1 MPPADAFRHL
11 DDPDEL
17 DELTRELPAR
27 GAPGRRLEAVL
38 TVDGVHCAACVVSI
52 EQALRGAVDEVS
64 VNAATRRARLVF
76 RPDSQPL
83 SGLMARI
90 AALGYAPRP
99 VSRAAISGAEAA
111 GRRKALWRML
121 VAVLCMMQV
130 MMYAV
135 PRYVAGADEMPA
147 DVERLLMWA
156 EWMLTLP
163 ALLFAAGPF
172 FANAW
177 RDLRARRIG
186 MDVPVSLGIV
196 VTFVASSAAALD
208 GGEVYFD
215 SLTMFVAF
223 LLVGRWLEAAAR
235 ERALAGVADLLA
247 RLPETVERLLP
258 GGRTESV
265 TLRRLH
271 PGDRVRVAVGQA
283 VPADG
288 TVEDGRSHADESLL
302 TGESTPIAKRPG
314 DALAAGSLNLSGPL
328 TMRVDRRP
336 RDSRLQEIAD
346 LIESASARKPRL
358 AQLADRW
365 AGPFL
370 VAVIVLAAL
379 AWVAWRAIDPSRAV
393 WVAASVLIVTCPCA
407 LSLATPSA
415 LLAAAGA
422 LARRG
427 LLARSPQAIESL
439 AQVDAFVFDKTGTL
453 THDRLSLAGLDLL
466 DGAADLGLDRPDVL
480 AVAAALEAGSLHPA
494 AAALRR
500 AAPPDATVIAV
511 ADVREH
517 GGAGVSGRI
526 RLAARG
532 TARSTA
538 VGTAFP
544 SGSGDAR
551 WLDARIGSAD
561 FAGLPGDAAAGGIRL
576 SIDGRA
582 VARFELAETPR
593 ADAAA
598 ALAALRADGASV
610 EILSGDEVPR
620 VARLA
625 AQLDVDAWRAQAS
638 PHEKLATLAMRQ
650 REGHR
655 VAMVGDGIN
664 DAPVLAR
671 ADVSIAFATGAALAQ
686 HQADLL
692 LLGERLDVLV
702 DARRLA
708 RRTMRVV
715 AQNLGFAAVYNAV
728 SIPLALAGLLPPWL
742 AGLGM
747 AASSLVV
754 VVNALRLAD
763 RPGSTR
769 TAVARPIPGPSAA
782 V

>member
-1 MPPADAFRHL
+1 
-11 DDPDEL
+11 
-17 DELTRELPAR
+17 
-27 GAPGRRLEAVL
+27 
-38 TVDGVHCAACVVSI
+38 
-52 EQALRGAVDEVS
+52 
-64 VNAATRRARLVF
+64 
-76 RPDSQPL
+76 
-83 SGLMARI
+83 
-90 AALGYAPRP
+90 
-99 VSRAAISGAEAA
+99 
-111 GRRKALWRML
+111 ML

-135 PRYVAGADEMPA
+135 PRYVAAPGEMPA
-147 DVERLLMWA
+147 DLERLLMWA

-172 FANAW
+172 FRNAW

-196 VTFVASSAAALD
+196 VTFVASSAAALE

-223 LLVGRWLEAAAR
+223 LLVGRWLEAGAR
-235 ERALAGVADLLA
+235 ERALVGVADLLA
-247 RLPETVERLLP
+247 RLPETVERL
-258 GGRTESV
+258 GEDGRAEAV
-265 TLRRLH
+265 TLRRLKT
-271 PGDRVRVAVGQA
+271 GDRVRVAVGQA

-288 TVEDGRSHADESLL
+288 TVEAGGSHVDESLL
-302 TGESTPIAKRPG
+302 TGESTPIAKRVG

-328 TMRVDRRP
+328 TVRLVRAP

-346 LIESASARKPRL
+346 LIEAASARKPRL

-370 VAVIVLAAL
+370 VAVLVLAAL
-379 AWVAWRAIDPSRAV
+379 SWLVWLRIDPDRARR
-393 WVAASVLIVTCPCA
+393 VAASVLIVTCPCA
-407 LSLATPSA
+407 LSLATPTA
-415 LLAAAGA
+415 LLAAAGT

-439 AQVDAFVFDKTGTL
+439 AGVHAFVFDKTGTL
-453 THDRLSLAGLDLL
+453 THDRLSVVGTDVADGGPDAARALAI
-466 DGAADLGLDRPDVL
+466 
-480 AVAAALEAGSLHPA
+480 AAALEAGSLHPA

-500 AAPPDATVIAV
+500 AAGDAPLPEV
-511 ADVREH
+511 AEVREH
-517 GGAGVSGRI
+517 GGAGVSGRVRLGEHWHDARVGSEAFAGSGPGAPGGV
-526 RLAARG
+526 RLA
-532 TARSTA
+532 
-538 VGTAFP
+538 V
-544 SGSGDAR
+544 
-551 WLDARIGSAD
+551 
-561 FAGLPGDAAAGGIRL
+561 
-576 SIDGRA
+576 DGRA
-582 VARFELAETPR
+582 IARFELSETPR

-610 EILSGDEVPR
+610 EVLSGDEPAR

-625 AQLDVDAWRAQAS
+625 ALLAVSDWRAQAS
-638 PHEKLATLAMRQ
+638 PQDKLAAIDARQ
-650 REGHR
+650 REGRR

-671 ADVSIAFATGAALAQ
+671 ADVSVAFATGAPLAQ

-692 LLGERLDVLV
+692 LLGERLAPLAE
-702 DARRLA
+702 ARRLA

-715 AQNLGFAAVYNAV
+715 VQNLAFAAVYNLV

-754 VVNALRLAD
+754 VLNALRLAHAPS
-763 RPGSTR
+763 REGS
-769 TAVARPIPGPSAA
+769 APPLPAA
-782 V
+782 SPAA